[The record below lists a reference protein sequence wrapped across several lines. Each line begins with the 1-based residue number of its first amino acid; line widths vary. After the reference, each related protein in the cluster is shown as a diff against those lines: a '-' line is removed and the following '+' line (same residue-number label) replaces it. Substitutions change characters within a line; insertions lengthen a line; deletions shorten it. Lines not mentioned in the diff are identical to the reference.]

1 MNKVFRTF
9 WIIYSAW
16 RAWLIFL
23 KFVHFSKMTPRQ
35 GCAFI
40 GNFASIHIFVLKKY
54 NLVWRAFNHN
64 INVLIAIEI
73 QVFLSFHRP
82 KVVLS
87 TFFEKSLHALIAV
100 VKLPAVFSSIE
111 IFDKEV
117 CQALD
122 SSELNRLSK
131 RRERLSQH
139 CGIMTYKQRTFKSGL
154 L

>member
-1 MNKVFRTF
+1 
-9 WIIYSAW
+9 
-16 RAWLIFL
+16 
-23 KFVHFSKMTPRQ
+23 MTPRQ

-54 NLVWRAFNHN
+54 NLVVRRAFNLN

-100 VKLPAVFSSIE
+100 VKLSAVFSSIE

-122 SSELNRLSK
+122 SSALNRLSK

>member
-1 MNKVFRTF
+1 
-9 WIIYSAW
+9 
-16 RAWLIFL
+16 
-23 KFVHFSKMTPRQ
+23 MTPRQ

-54 NLVWRAFNHN
+54 NLVVRRAFNLN

-82 KVVLS
+82 KEVLS

-131 RRERLSQH
+131 KRERLSQH

>member
-1 MNKVFRTF
+1 
-9 WIIYSAW
+9 
-16 RAWLIFL
+16 
-23 KFVHFSKMTPRQ
+23 MTPRQ

-54 NLVWRAFNHN
+54 NLVVRRAFNLN

>member
-1 MNKVFRTF
+1 
-9 WIIYSAW
+9 
-16 RAWLIFL
+16 
-23 KFVHFSKMTPRQ
+23 MTPRQ

-54 NLVWRAFNHN
+54 NLVRRAFNLN

-73 QVFLSFHRP
+73 HVFLSFHRP

-122 SSELNRLSK
+122 SPQLN
-131 RRERLSQH
+131 
-139 CGIMTYKQRTFKSGL
+139 
-154 L
+154 